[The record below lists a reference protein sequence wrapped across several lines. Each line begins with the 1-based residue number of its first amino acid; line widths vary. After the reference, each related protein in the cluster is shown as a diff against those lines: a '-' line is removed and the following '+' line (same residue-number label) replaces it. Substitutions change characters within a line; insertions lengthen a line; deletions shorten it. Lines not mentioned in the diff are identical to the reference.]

1 MMTIDTRMEMMPVLF
16 GGRRGSMVGDR
27 LIDFQGR
34 ITYEVRKSILIPT
47 TSLRTLL
54 PSDLGF
60 IKLPLI
66 TLPASFILVPI

>member
-1 MMTIDTRMEMMPVLF
+1 MMTIDTPVLF

-27 LIDFQGR
+27 LMDFQGR
-34 ITYEVRKSILIPT
+34 ITYEVRKSTSILIPT

>member
-1 MMTIDTRMEMMPVLF
+1 MTLDTQMTTMLMLF

-27 LIDFQGR
+27 LMDFQGR